1 MPTFQYEVIAVRHEA
16 GDHSKIILYKV
27 KDLLNWL
34 AKEDADMDRMN
45 MIMRLG
51 ANMMFGVR
59 ENPTDKT
66 LVPIIT
72 ENINGHIYIK
82 TIANGIPE
90 DNLGN
95 LPEF

>member
-1 MPTFQYEVIAVRHEA
+1 MVTFQFEVIAVRHEA

-34 AKEDADMDRMN
+34 AKEDAEMDRMN

-51 ANMMFGVR
+51 ANMRFGVR
-59 ENPTDKT
+59 ENPSDET

-72 ENINGHIYIK
+72 ENINGHIFIK

-90 DNLGN
+90 DNLGS

>member
-1 MPTFQYEVIAVRHEA
+1 MPAFEFEVVAVRHEY

-34 AKEDADMDRMN
+34 AKEDAEMDRMN
-45 MIMRLG
+45 LVLRLQ
-51 ANMMFGVR
+51 AKLLFGVR
-59 ENPTDKT
+59 ENPSDET

-72 ENINGHIYIK
+72 ENINGHLYIK
-82 TIANGIPE
+82 TVANGIPE